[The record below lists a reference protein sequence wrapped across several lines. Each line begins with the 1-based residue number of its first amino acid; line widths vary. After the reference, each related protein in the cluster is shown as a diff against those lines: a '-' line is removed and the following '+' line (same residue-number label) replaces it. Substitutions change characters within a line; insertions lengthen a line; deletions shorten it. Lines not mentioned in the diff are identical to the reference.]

1 MGIVLGVLGGFAPE
15 RVTGFLDNLIIK
27 AADSEKRVDVRIIAD
42 YKIGG
47 LGEGALSVRNEQQ
60 VYEDLLESART
71 MEKAGAGYLVI
82 PCIEAHYYIRRLK
95 SETSAELIDVLD
107 CTGRLLKANRRKDS
121 TVGVLASSDAI
132 DAGIFNEYFS
142 DFRLIYPPGDIQ
154 DNLVMEAINN
164 KRGMKAGESIDRS
177 RKLLKDA
184 AGYLIY
190 MGAQLLVSGSSEIS
204 AILKQEHV
212 GVCMVDPMTI
222 LLDAVL
228 DLIINEK

>member
-1 MGIVLGVLGGFAPE
+1 MLGVLGGFAPE
-15 RVTGFLDNLIIK
+15 GITDFLSNLIMK
-27 AADSEKRVDVRIIAD
+27 AADSENRADVRIIAD

-47 LGEGALSVRNEQQ
+47 LGEGTLPVGKEQQ
-60 VYEDLLESART
+60 TYEKLLESART
-71 MEKAGAGYLVI
+71 MERAGADYLVI

-95 SETSAELIDVLD
+95 SEIGAELIDALD
-107 CTGRLLKANRRKDS
+107 CTGRFLKGNKRRDS

-132 DAGIFNEYFS
+132 NAGIFKEYLS
-142 DFRLIYPPGDIQ
+142 DFRLIYPPKDIQ

-164 KRGMKAGESIDRS
+164 KRGIKTEETIARS

-204 AILKQEHV
+204 VVLRQEHV
-212 GVCMVDPMTI
+212 GVCMVDPMKI
-222 LLDAVL
+222 LLDTVL
-228 DLIINEK
+228 DLIKSEK